1 MITEVAAPQR
11 NYAHWA
17 TWRAIRAAFDV
28 PDHLS
33 FAQWLSSEESRVSE
47 FLKFTSESLGL
58 DAKTIAALRED
69 WGFWARADQLPPGYG
84 HTSHGRRFYR
94 CGKNCG
100 RKNVRAEP
108 IERRAFT
115 DAYDLLSDPRV
126 IRELY
131 KRQKAADPEKSA
143 VADAMA
149 SVSIELERLPEE
161 RKRVMDAYQRGVGDI
176 TDLQKRLGRI
186 DAREERLKKD
196 LSSLQSQGEAS
207 ISQAERREAWMA
219 AAKALKDF
227 RLGRGDSKQARRASM
242 KALLLEWSPNGKTP
256 GLFETQQTIVRA
268 VYEKVVH
275 RPGKDLLYAATVPLS
290 KGKPMWAIVTRRGSS
305 TKLARIRAS

>member
-1 MITEVAAPQR
+1 M
-11 NYAHWA
+11 
-17 TWRAIRAAFDV
+17 
-28 PDHLS
+28 
-33 FAQWLSSEESRVSE
+33 
-47 FLKFTSESLGL
+47 
-58 DAKTIAALRED
+58 
-69 WGFWARADQLPPGYG
+69 
-84 HTSHGRRFYR
+84 
-94 CGKNCG
+94 
-100 RKNVRAEP
+100 
-108 IERRAFT
+108 
-115 DAYDLLSDPRV
+115 
-126 IRELY
+126 
-131 KRQKAADPEKSA
+131 
-143 VADAMA
+143 
-149 SVSIELERLPEE
+149 ELERLPEE

-242 KALLLEWSPNGKTP
+242 KALLLEWSPNGKTTP

-275 RPGKDLLYAATVPLS
+275 RPGKDLLYAATVPLRKS
-290 KGKPMWAIVTRRGSS
+290 KSMWAAVTRRGSS
-305 TKLARIRAS
+305 MKLARIRAS